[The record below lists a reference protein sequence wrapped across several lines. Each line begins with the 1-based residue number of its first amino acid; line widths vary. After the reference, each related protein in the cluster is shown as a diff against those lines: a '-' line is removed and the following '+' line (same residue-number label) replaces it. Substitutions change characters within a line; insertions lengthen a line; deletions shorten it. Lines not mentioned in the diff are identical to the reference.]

1 MVETDTD
8 SSSSVEFCSFRRYR
22 SHLDIVQYTL
32 IASSSD
38 VVVVMNYEVQYLKVD
53 NVREFEES
61 IGSLL
66 EAFHGT
72 VSS

>member
-1 MVETDTD
+1 MVETETGL
-8 SSSSVEFCSFRRYR
+8 SSSVEFCSFRRYPP
-22 SHLDIVQYTL
+22 HPEIVQYKL

-38 VVVVMNYEVQYLKVD
+38 VVVVMNYEVQYLKGD

-66 EAFHGT
+66 DAFDGT